1 MITPWEAHYA
11 ATTER
16 MYGAAHPAPP
26 PHPEQET
33 SRDLLDFCSSFG
45 DVELKFNQLARLLV
59 DAAECDAQRIPTLR
73 AHRDDLRHI
82 QAELAALVAEAE
94 AA

>member
-1 MITPWEAHYA
+1 MTAAASTGRPIQPAHRAYV
-11 ATTER
+11 
-16 MYGAAHPAPP
+16 AAHHVPSEEP
-26 PHPEQET
+26 
-33 SRDLLDFCSSFG
+33 RDLIDFCSSLG
-45 DVELKFNQLARLLV
+45 DVELKFNQLARLLD